1 MARAEPIVRRA
12 EPDELEDVLALRHEV
27 FCVEQGVPV
36 PLERDEHDRRALH
49 LVAVS
54 ERRIVGTCRL
64 LGGPSQETWRLGRM
78 AVARDWRGRGVG
90 EAILG
95 RAHTEAARAGARRVV
110 LAAQLA
116 AKGFYGRLG
125 YVPWGE
131 PFEEAGIEHIA
142 MSRELVRAGGR
153 QS

>member
-1 MARAEPIVRRA
+1 MARPEPIVRRA
-12 EPDELEDVLALRHEV
+12 APDELEDVLALRHEV

-36 PLERDEHDRRALH
+36 CMERDAHDRRALH

-64 LGGPSQETWRLGRM
+64 LGGVNQETWRLGRM
-78 AVARDWRGRGVG
+78 AVAREWRGRGVG
-90 EAILG
+90 EAMMG
-95 RAHTEAARAGARRVV
+95 RAHAEAARAGARRVV
-110 LAAQLA
+110 LAAQRA
-116 AKGFYGRLG
+116 VEGFYSRLG

-142 MSRELVRAGGR
+142 MSRELARAGGR
-153 QS
+153 TS